1 MPHFSALSG
10 PLNYTCLHYIMSFTE
25 DLRRI
30 LLMHRRLCQCP
41 RSDQRL
47 NASLLYVSSQ
57 ETDPIRIITLNKP
70 KP

>member
-1 MPHFSALSG
+1 MPHFSPLSG

-30 LLMHRRLCQCP
+30 LLTHRRSLP

-47 NASLLYVSSQ
+47 NSSLLYVSSQ
-57 ETDPIRIITLNKP
+57 ETDPIRTITLN
-70 KP
+70 